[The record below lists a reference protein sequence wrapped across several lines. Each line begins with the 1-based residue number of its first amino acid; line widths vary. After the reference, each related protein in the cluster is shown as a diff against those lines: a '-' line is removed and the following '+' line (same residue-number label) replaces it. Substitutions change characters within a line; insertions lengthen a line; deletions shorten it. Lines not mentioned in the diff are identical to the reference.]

1 MTGQAGGPDGSTRT
15 KSMRTEHERIA
26 ALIFYAFV
34 GILAYLA
41 YRIFRPFLVPLAWAG
56 VLVVFCYPA
65 HARLARRY
73 GAGRAAVLS
82 TLGVG
87 VIVIAPMLLVMIA
100 FVGEAIRAVDVMQ
113 QALATGPAPAFRRWW
128 GSVQVE
134 LPGLDRVDPVEVL
147 RQAAGRAGTLLAA
160 RAGTV
165 LQNLAIFVFDLVV
178 VLFAA
183 FFLFRDGA
191 TFLTWLRRVLPFDE
205 DIKARMFLQTRDLI
219 TAGVTA
225 SLIVATIQGGLGGL
239 AFAVLG
245 LPGPVFWGVVM
256 GFFSLLP
263 LVGAW
268 VVWLPAALWLILTG
282 QIARGLVLAAL
293 GAGIVSSVDNF
304 LRPALLSGRAQLNGL
319 VVFISMLGGV
329 AAFGLLGLV
338 LGPVVV
344 ATGLGLLEAYA
355 GPRAVTAS
363 SRAE

>member
-1 MTGQAGGPDGSTRT
+1 
-15 KSMRTEHERIA
+15 MRTEHERIA
-26 ALIFYAFV
+26 ALLFYAFV

-56 VLVVFCYPA
+56 VLAVFCYPA
-65 HARLARRY
+65 HAWLARRY
-73 GAGRAAVLS
+73 GDTRAAAVS
-82 TLGVG
+82 TLAVA
-87 VIVIAPMLLVMIA
+87 VVVVVPMLLVMIA
-100 FVGEAIRAVDVMQ
+100 FVGEAIRAVEMLQ
-113 QALATGPAPAFRRWW
+113 HALAAGLPPAFERWW
-128 GSVQVE
+128 GTVRVA
-134 LPGLDRVDPVEVL
+134 LPGLDQVDLVAML
-147 RQAAGRAGTLLAA
+147 RQGAGRAGTLLAA

-165 LQNLAIFVFDLVV
+165 LQNLAVFVFDLVV

-191 TFLTWLRRVLPFDE
+191 AFLAWLRRVLPFDE
-205 DIKARMFLQTRDLI
+205 QVKARMFAQTRDLI
-219 TAGVTA
+219 TVGVSV
-225 SLIVATIQGGLGGL
+225 SLLVAAVQGVLGGF

-245 LPGPVFWGVVM
+245 LAAPVFWGVVM

-268 VVWLPAALWLILTG
+268 VVWLPAAAWLIVTG
-282 QIARGLVLAAL
+282 QIARGLVLVAV

-344 ATGLGLLEAYA
+344 ATGLGLLEAYV
-355 GPRAVTAS
+355 G
-363 SRAE
+363 SRAEPVTPTSE

>member
-1 MTGQAGGPDGSTRT
+1 
-15 KSMRTEHERIA
+15 MRTEHERIA
-26 ALIFYAFV
+26 ALLFYAFV

-65 HARLARRY
+65 HAWLARRY
-73 GAGRAAVLS
+73 GPGRAAALS

-87 VIVIAPMLLVMIA
+87 VVVIVPMLLVMLA
-100 FVGEAIRAVDVMQ
+100 FVGEAVRAVEAMQ
-113 QALATGPAPAFRRWW
+113 QALAEGPPPAFRRWW

-134 LPGLDRVDPVEVL
+134 VPGLERIDPVATL
-147 RQAAGRAGTLLAA
+147 RQAAGRTGAFLAA

-165 LQNLAIFVFDLVV
+165 LQNLAVFLFDLVV

-191 TFLTWLRRVLPFDE
+191 TFLAWLRRVLPFDE
-205 DIKARMFLQTRDLI
+205 QIKARMFAQTRDLI

-225 SLIVATIQGGLGGL
+225 SLVVAAVQGVLGGL
-239 AFAVLG
+239 AFALLG

-268 VVWLPAALWLILTG
+268 VVWLPAALWLVFTG
-282 QIARGLVLAAL
+282 QIARGLVLAAV

-329 AAFGLLGLV
+329 AAFGVLGLV

-355 GPRAVTAS
+355 GPRAPAAAPP
-363 SRAE
+363 AE

>member
-1 MTGQAGGPDGSTRT
+1 
-15 KSMRTEHERIA
+15 MRTEHERLA
-26 ALIFYAFV
+26 ALLFYAFI

-65 HARLARRY
+65 HAWLARRY
-73 GAGRAAVLS
+73 GAARAAVLS
-82 TLGVG
+82 TLAVG
-87 VIVIAPMLLVMIA
+87 VIVILPMLLVMTA
-100 FVGEAIRAVDVMQ
+100 FVGEALRAVDAMQ
-113 QALATGPAPAFRRWW
+113 QALAEGPPPALRRWW

-134 LPGLDRVDPVEVL
+134 LPGLEQVDPVKMVRE
-147 RQAAGRAGTLLAA
+147 AAGRAGSFLAA

-165 LQNLAIFVFDLVV
+165 LQNLAVFVFDLLV

-191 TFLTWLRRVLPFDE
+191 AFLAWLRQVLPFDE
-205 DIKARMFLQTRDLI
+205 QVKARMFAQTRDLI

-225 SLIVATIQGGLGGL
+225 SLVVAAVQGVLGGL
-239 AFAVLG
+239 AFALLG

-263 LVGAW
+263 FIGAW
-268 VVWLPAALWLILTG
+268 VVWLPAALWLIFSDQLV
-282 QIARGLVLAAL
+282 RGLVLAAV

-355 GPRAVTAS
+355 GRREAAAAPER
-363 SRAE
+363 